1 MYVAKY
7 FQQTIILLNIIYI
20 YVYIN
25 NHDIGIRNATDT
37 PPKLAG
43 QTTGIRRQWQKQ
55 CKKPFFILHTCYIER
70 KILVSSAMI
79 YLVCVVLG
87 KENNSKT

>member
-1 MYVAKY
+1 M
-7 FQQTIILLNIIYI
+7 
-20 YVYIN
+20 N
-25 NHDIGIRNATDT
+25 NHDIGIRNATHT

-55 CKKPFFILHTCYIER
+55 CKKPFLKLRTCYIE
-70 KILVSSAMI
+70 IEIGYEMFSLAMI